1 MMMETSK
8 TKILNVDDYEPGLY
22 AKSRT
27 LRLAG
32 FEVYEATTGEDA
44 LRLTHELKPQ
54 LVLLDVHLPDVSGIE
69 ICRRIKTDPS
79 IESILVIQ
87 TSATFTEVRDRVR
100 GLEGGADAYLTE
112 PKEAEE
118 LIANRLAIR
127 RLRES
132 EHNEGRR
139 EALI

>member
-1 MMMETSK
+1 MMMETEN
-8 TKILNVDDYEPGLY
+8 TIILNVDDFEAGLY

-32 FEVYEATTGEDA
+32 FEVYEATTGGDA
-44 LRLTHELKPQ
+44 LRLTYELKPH

-69 ICRRIKTDPS
+69 ICRRIKADPS
-79 IESILVIQ
+79 INSILVIQ

-112 PKEAEE
+112 PIEAEE
-118 LIANRLAIR
+118 
-127 RLRES
+127 
-132 EHNEGRR
+132 
-139 EALI
+139 